1 MVITSDLHHYANIN
15 VQLNSEIKPIDKKH
29 QKVIFDSVLKDMEL
43 KNFSFSR
50 EDIIQNVLNTG
61 LESRIQ
67 LEDVNKLINQS
78 KRLRKAIDKNG
89 NEVFIS
95 KANEKC
101 EQDLLDLL
109 EQSKGNGIH
118 IDSIDADRLL
128 HKVVTEKNLT
138 PNEEKV
144 NFSTVA
150 MPLKL
155 EGEAI
160 YEASKAA
167 IVSLTETLA
176 REYSDFGITV
186 NAVGPTPIQTDLVRS
201 VPQEKMG

>member
-1 MVITSDLHHYANIN
+1 MHHYANIN